1 MKLNKKDCMVP
12 LPIKRKNRNRS
23 RRPFSSSRLL
33 ESNGPDI
40 KIKGSAL
47 QIVDKYMALSREYQT
62 SGDPITA
69 ESYLQYAEHYQ
80 RIVDAN
86 ELKIQQNQVIE
97 KEKNQTNTIVSEERS
112 VDETL
117 VRESKVDDEPKPSEI
132 NQPLLEENI
141 IGK

>member
-1 MKLNKKDCMVP
+1 MP
-12 LPIKRKNRNRS
+12 LPLKKKNRNRS

-47 QIVDKYMALSREYQT
+47 QIVEKYISLSREYQS

-86 ELKIQQNQVIE
+86 DFKIQQNQIAENNRNQNSPLNPDIVKDNSSE
-97 KEKNQTNTIVSEERS
+97 KVSKDADNTEPNQIVHAIQE
-112 VDETL
+112 DH
-117 VRESKVDDEPKPSEI
+117 
-132 NQPLLEENI
+132 I

>member
-97 KEKNQTNTIVSEERS
+97 KEKNQTKTIVSEERS

>member
-1 MKLNKKDCMVP
+1 VP
-12 LPIKRKNRNRS
+12 LPLKKKNRNRS

-47 QIVDKYMALSREYQT
+47 QIVEKYTTLSREYQT

-86 ELKIQQNQVIE
+86 DLKIQQNQIAE
-97 KEKNQTNTIVSEERS
+97 REKNQENPMSTQVSIDDTS
-112 VDETL
+112 DKVSK
-117 VRESKVDDEPKPSEI
+117 ESDNAKP
-132 NQPLLEENI
+132 NQVIQSIKEDQI

>member
-1 MKLNKKDCMVP
+1 MP
-12 LPIKRKNRNRS
+12 LPLKKKNRNRS

-47 QIVDKYMALSREYQT
+47 QIVEKYINLSREFQA

-86 ELKIQQNQVIE
+86 DFKIQQNQVAESNRDQNNLLNPEIAEDNSAE
-97 KEKNQTNTIVSEERS
+97 KVSKDADDTKPNQIVHPMQE
-112 VDETL
+112 D
-117 VRESKVDDEPKPSEI
+117 
-132 NQPLLEENI
+132 QI